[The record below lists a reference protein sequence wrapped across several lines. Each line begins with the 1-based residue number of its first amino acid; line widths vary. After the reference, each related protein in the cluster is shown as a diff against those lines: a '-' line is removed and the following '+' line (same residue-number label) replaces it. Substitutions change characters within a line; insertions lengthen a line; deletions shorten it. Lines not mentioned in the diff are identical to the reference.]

1 MARVVI
7 EKLTDDLDGSE
18 ATESVQFGLDR
29 STYSV
34 DLSEL
39 NAEAL
44 RSALA
49 PFIAVATPDGNVRFG
64 RVQPKPRSIRR
75 ARRTISLD
83 TAGTS
88 SAKAIREWAAQH
100 GKPLAERGRIPA
112 EVRAEY
118 EAAAV

>member
-7 EKLTDDLDGSE
+7 EKLTDDLDGGE
-18 ATESVQFGLDR
+18 AAECVQFGLDSR
-29 STYSV
+29 TYSV

-64 RVQPKPRSIRR
+64 RSQPQAQK
-75 ARRTISLD
+75 ARRTRRTVNVDSGSGSP
-83 TAGTS
+83 A
-88 SAKAIREWAAQH
+88 AIREWAAQH
-100 GKPLAERGRIPA
+100 GRPLAARGRIPA
-112 EVRAEY
+112 DVKAEY
-118 EAAAV
+118 EAAV

>member
-7 EKLTDDLDGSE
+7 EKLTDDLDGGE

-64 RVQPKPRSIRR
+64 RVQPKAQG
-75 ARRTISLD
+75 ARRVRRTVNLD
-83 TAGTS
+83 SEAS
-88 SAKAIREWAAQH
+88 SPRAIREWAAQQ
-100 GKPLAERGRIPA
+100 GKTVSGRGRISK
-112 EVRAEY
+112 ELRDEY
-118 EAAAV
+118 ESAVAV

>member
-7 EKLTDDLDGSE
+7 EKLTDDLDGGE

-29 STYSV
+29 STYTV

-49 PFIAVATPDGNVRFG
+49 PWIAVATPDGNARFG
-64 RVQPKPRSIRR
+64 RVQPQLRS
-75 ARRTISLD
+75 ARRGRRTVNVDSG
-83 TAGTS
+83 AGS
-88 SAKAIREWAAQH
+88 PRAIREWARH
-100 GKPLAERGRIPA
+100 CRTE
-112 EVRAEY
+112 
-118 EAAAV
+118 